1 MFSKTDKIRFV
12 ATNTKELSHSFCV
25 LTAVQAIF
33 VKKRVVGPIIVD
45 CCYRKNPL
53 NFWER
58 KGCKAMSTSM
68 YRRFVKK

>member
-33 VKKRVVGPIIVD
+33 GKKLVVSLWIVVI
-45 CCYRKNPL
+45 
-53 NFWER
+53 ER
-58 KGCKAMSTSM
+58 IH
-68 YRRFVKK
+68 